1 MSKAEDAALKAY
13 PPEMIYGESTLD
25 GKYDGNT
32 TPRYYYIKGYEQ
44 AEKDLGMSYPL
55 PEDTVLFQKGV
66 EEGRRLEKDDLALTW
81 EDMATIDSLITEVSN
96 SYVVGNYD
104 HDGEREHFYGE
115 VLRRFKETKD
125 GQVHQATEE

>member
-1 MSKAEDAALKAY
+1 MISVQGKTGRVVYNTKEKSFTHYELMYAAQ
-13 PPEMIYGESTLD
+13 
-25 GKYDGNT
+25 
-32 TPRYYYIKGYEQ
+32 KGYEQ
-44 AEKDLGMSYPL
+44 AEK
-55 PEDTVLFQKGV
+55 
-66 EEGRRLEKDDLALTW
+66 DLALTW

-96 SYVVGNYD
+96 SYAVGNYD